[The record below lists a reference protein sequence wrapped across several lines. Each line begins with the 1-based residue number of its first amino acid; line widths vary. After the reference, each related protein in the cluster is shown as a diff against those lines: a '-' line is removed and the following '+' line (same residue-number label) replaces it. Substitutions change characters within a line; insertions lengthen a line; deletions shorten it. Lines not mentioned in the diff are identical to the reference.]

1 MAELEFLR
9 DNGPRGNPF
18 RNDRL
23 SVQAAFLRRRD
34 DEARSWG
41 GGARTCAT
49 LSLADVRVHKK
60 VGLQPKTLAER
71 CREPGASVRA

>member
-9 DNGPRGNPF
+9 DNGPQGNPF

-23 SVQAAFLRRRD
+23 SVQAAFLRQRD
-34 DEARSWG
+34 DEARLWA
-41 GGARTCAT
+41 GGARTCAA
-49 LSLADVRVHKK
+49 LSLADVLVHKK

-71 CREPGASVRA
+71 CR